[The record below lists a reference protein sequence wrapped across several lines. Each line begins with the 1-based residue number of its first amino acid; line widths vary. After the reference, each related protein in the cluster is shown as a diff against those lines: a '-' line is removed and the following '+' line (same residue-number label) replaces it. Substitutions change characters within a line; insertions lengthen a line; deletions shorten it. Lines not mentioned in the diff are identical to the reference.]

1 MSCALK
7 ELDVLLVEDDTKLL
21 ASLHKAFE
29 GIFNNVYNAQNGLE
43 GVKKFKKFSPNLVIT
58 DILMPIEDGL
68 EMIRQIKQ
76 IFPHAPIVVLSGF
89 SREEQLKGVMEI
101 GVERYYFKP
110 VDIAAFV
117 LEISALMKSKLDSV
131 RVVNM
136 GADYVFDGLRRILLK
151 DGEQIVLTKKE
162 LSFVSLLASRVG
174 ELVLYE
180 EIKRYVWTEGAVSDT
195 ALRTFVKRIR
205 DKVGGEII
213 KNVLSLGY
221 KIEPEPA

>member
-1 MSCALK
+1 
-7 ELDVLLVEDDTKLL
+7 
-21 ASLHKAFE
+21 
-29 GIFNNVYNAQNGLE
+29 
-43 GVKKFKKFSPNLVIT
+43 
-58 DILMPIEDGL
+58 
-68 EMIRQIKQ
+68 
-76 IFPHAPIVVLSGF
+76 
-89 SREEQLKGVMEI
+89 
-101 GVERYYFKP
+101 
-110 VDIAAFV
+110 
-117 LEISALMKSKLDSV
+117 MKSKLDSV

-136 GADYVFDGLRRILLK
+136 GAGYVFDGLRRILLK

-213 KNVLSLGY
+213 KNVPSLGY
-221 KIEPEPA
+221 KIELEPA

>member
-43 GVKKFKKFSPNLVIT
+43 GGKKFKKFSPNLVIT

-68 EMIRQIKQ
+68 AMIRQIKQ

-136 GADYVFDGLRRILLK
+136 GAGYVFDGLRRILLK

-180 EIKRYVWTEGAVSDT
+180 
-195 ALRTFVKRIR
+195 
-205 DKVGGEII
+205 
-213 KNVLSLGY
+213 
-221 KIEPEPA
+221 

>member
-1 MSCALK
+1 
-7 ELDVLLVEDDTKLL
+7 
-21 ASLHKAFE
+21 
-29 GIFNNVYNAQNGLE
+29 
-43 GVKKFKKFSPNLVIT
+43 
-58 DILMPIEDGL
+58 
-68 EMIRQIKQ
+68 
-76 IFPHAPIVVLSGF
+76 
-89 SREEQLKGVMEI
+89 MEI

-136 GADYVFDGLRRILLK
+136 GAGYVFDGLRRILLK
-151 DGEQIVLTKKE
+151 DSEQIVLTKKE

-174 ELVLYE
+174 ELVLYD

-205 DKVGGEII
+205 DKVSGEII
-213 KNVLSLGY
+213 KNVPSLGY
-221 KIEPEPA
+221 KIELEPA

>member
-1 MSCALK
+1 MK
-7 ELDVLLVEDDTKLL
+7 
-21 ASLHKAFE
+21 
-29 GIFNNVYNAQNGLE
+29 II
-43 GVKKFKKFSPNLVIT
+43 KKFKKFSPNLVIT

-68 EMIRQIKQ
+68 EMIRQIKR

-136 GADYVFDGLRRILLK
+136 GAGYVFDGLRRILLK

-205 DKVGGEII
+205 DKIGEQVIR
-213 KNVLSLGY
+213 NVPSLGY
-221 KIEPEPA
+221 MIDLI

>member
-1 MSCALK
+1 
-7 ELDVLLVEDDTKLL
+7 
-21 ASLHKAFE
+21 
-29 GIFNNVYNAQNGLE
+29 
-43 GVKKFKKFSPNLVIT
+43 
-58 DILMPIEDGL
+58 
-68 EMIRQIKQ
+68 
-76 IFPHAPIVVLSGF
+76 
-89 SREEQLKGVMEI
+89 MEI

-136 GADYVFDGLRRILLK
+136 SAGYVFDGLRRILLK

-174 ELVLYE
+174 ELVLYD

-213 KNVLSLGY
+213 KNVPSLGY
-221 KIEPEPA
+221 KIELEPA

>member
-89 SREEQLKGVMEI
+89 SREEQLKGVIEI

-110 VDIAAFV
+110 VDITAFV
-117 LEISALMKSKLDSV
+117 LEI
-131 RVVNM
+131 
-136 GADYVFDGLRRILLK
+136 GYVFDGLRRILLK

-174 ELVLYE
+174 ELVLYD

-213 KNVLSLGY
+213 KNVPSLGY
-221 KIEPEPA
+221 KIELEPA

>member
-29 GIFNNVYNAQNGLE
+29 GIFNNAQNGLE

-68 EMIRQIKQ
+68 AMIRQIKQ

-136 GADYVFDGLRRILLK
+136 GAGYVFDGLRRILLK

-174 ELVLYE
+174 ELVLYD
-180 EIKRYVWTEGAVSDT
+180 EIKRYVWIQDRA
-195 ALRTFVKRIR
+195 
-205 DKVGGEII
+205 
-213 KNVLSLGY
+213 
-221 KIEPEPA
+221 

>member
-1 MSCALK
+1 M
-7 ELDVLLVEDDTKLL
+7 
-21 ASLHKAFE
+21 
-29 GIFNNVYNAQNGLE
+29 
-43 GVKKFKKFSPNLVIT
+43 KKFKKFSPNLVIT

-68 EMIRQIKQ
+68 AMICQIKQ

-136 GADYVFDGLRRILLK
+136 GAGYVFDGLRRILLK

-205 DKVGGEII
+205 DKVSGEII
-213 KNVLSLGY
+213 KNVPSLGY
-221 KIEPEPA
+221 KIELEPA